1 MRKPMNRTRDR
12 RGVMTVEMAVIA
24 PILILMLFAAI
35 ELGLIIRD
43 TIGMHTL
50 AHQAGR
56 LAAKGRTTCDVIN
69 SVVST
74 PSSLNTGALSTTLE
88 KMPFDEDAGTF
99 GSWTALGNNGVIN
112 DAHDGDRIRVTITY
126 DHELVS
132 GGVIP
137 ILVDDAEAGTSE
149 LTASIIVR
157 RE

>member
-1 MRKPMNRTRDR
+1 
-12 RGVMTVEMAVIA
+12 MTVEMAVIA

-56 LAAKGRTTCDVIN
+56 LAAKGRPPGDI
-69 SVVST
+69 VSNVSGT
-74 PSSLNTGALSTTLE
+74 PSSLNSDALSTTLE
-88 KMPFDEDAGTF
+88 KMPFDEDTGTF
-99 GSWTALGNNGVIN
+99 GSWTALGNSGAIN
-112 DAHDGDRIRVTITY
+112 DAHNGDRIRVTIHY

-149 LTASIIVR
+149 LTARIIVR